1 MLKNETASLTN
12 DDGIHFDG
20 FQHTNSTSDYVQLP
34 LPKRIKLIDTKAFVK
49 VNLSEM
55 LLKGDAKKT
64 FMRLNE
70 KCINLNEQAT
80 HCFYYAVLH
89 ALNGRRKV
97 STVQRW
103 VNELDLFIRTFYS
116 RTGQPLG
123 TITFQIFN
131 WYSTKKNASQQ
142 KLLRSSLLYW
152 SNLGL
157 PGIAHDL
164 QDYLAVSESPKPR
177 QTIEIQN
184 SVEHERPFKITEIR
198 RILAA
203 VDTLY
208 IEGKFDAQDNLLWRL
223 MVSEALRPSQ
233 MGLLLIGDIQSP
245 QNDSANLNI
254 TLNVPIVK
262 QSGTAARDYM
272 FETQL
277 SESTSRAVRGHVQ
290 FIEDRFQSLPAPSYP
305 LFCVSRRDINPT
317 VESLDIAHL
326 IARTR
331 KLLAMSIGDLGH
343 HELFSRRFKHTKLT
357 HLAVLGAPVEVLAK
371 AGYQTTTVSLR
382 HYINLTDEAFVEYEK
397 LMSETHEEIL
407 YAFRGRII
415 DRTEATNKDTEHTI
429 FSPDLE
435 HDLGSCSVNPCDA
448 FAPIACY
455 TCPRFEAF
463 KDGTHERVLEFLLKR
478 QKLASRLAL
487 PPESTARDDYLIA
500 AVKYVIEKISQDRN
514 ANG

>member
-1 MLKNETASLTN
+1 MTN
-12 DDGIHFDG
+12 DEAIKFDG
-20 FQHTNSTSDYVQLP
+20 FQFINAPSDYVPLP
-34 LPKRIKLIDTKAFVK
+34 LPTRIKLVDTKSFLK
-49 VNLSEM
+49 VNISEM
-55 LLKGDAKKT
+55 LLKGDASKS

-80 HCFYYAVLH
+80 HCFYYTVLH

-103 VNELDLFIRTFYS
+103 INELDLFLRTFYEH
-116 RTGQPLG
+116 TAEPVG
-123 TITFQIFN
+123 TITFQMFN

-142 KLLRSSLLYW
+142 KLLRSILIYW
-152 SNLGL
+152 SKLGL

-184 SVEHERPFKITEIR
+184 STQHERPFKITEVR

-233 MGLLLIGDIQSP
+233 MGLLLIGDIQPS
-245 QNDSANLNI
+245 NGETAKLNVTLNI
-254 TLNVPIVK
+254 PIVK
-262 QSGTAARDYM
+262 QGGTAARDYM
-272 FETQL
+272 FATQL
-277 SESTSRAVRGHVQ
+277 SESTSRALRGHLQ
-290 FIEDRFQSLPAPSYP
+290 FIEDRFGSLPASSYP
-305 LFCVSRRDINPT
+305 LFCVSRRDTNPT
-317 VESLDIAHL
+317 VESLGITPL
-326 IARTR
+326 IERTR
-331 KLLAMSIGDLGH
+331 KLLAISLGDLGP
-343 HELFSRRFKHTKLT
+343 HEFFTRRFKHTKLT

-382 HYINLTDEAFVEYEK
+382 HYINLTDEAFVEYER

-407 YAFRGRII
+407 NAFRGRII
-415 DRTEATNKDTEHTI
+415 DRTEATKKDSEHNI
-429 FSPDLE
+429 LSPDLE

-478 QKLASRLAL
+478 KKLASRMAL
-487 PPESTARDDYLIA
+487 PHESTARDDYLIA
-500 AVKYVIEKISQDRN
+500 AVKYVIKKISEDGN